1 MIDPNLDRIYDGYDF
16 DENCLIIAL
25 VIIAVYEAI
34 YEEARKSPL
43 NGKHMVGWEKFS
55 EVLDLDFIK
64 DKQGQRHVPQA
75 KM

>member
-1 MIDPNLDRIYDGYDF
+1 ML
-16 DENCLIIAL
+16 
-25 VIIAVYEAI
+25 IAVYEAI

-75 KM
+75 KL

>member
-1 MIDPNLDRIYDGYDF
+1 VTKSSGLVLALWF
-16 DENCLIIAL
+16 CCL
-25 VIIAVYEAI
+25 VVSSNVAVYEAI

-43 NGKHMVGWEKFS
+43 NGKHMVGWDKFS